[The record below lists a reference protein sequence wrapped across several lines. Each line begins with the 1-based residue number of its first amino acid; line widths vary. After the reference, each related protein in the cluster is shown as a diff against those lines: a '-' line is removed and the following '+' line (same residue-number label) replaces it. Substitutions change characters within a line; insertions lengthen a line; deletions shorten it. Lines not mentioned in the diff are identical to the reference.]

1 MRNPVGRLKHRYI
14 NALRAL
20 SRCPTPRHAKKWDTA
35 AGGADRPG
43 ISGTEMTGGRI
54 ARPIFEFPGGRRLHF
69 VDPDGYELA
78 IWSKR

>member
-1 MRNPVGRLKHRYI
+1 MGHRGW
-14 NALRAL
+14 R
-20 SRCPTPRHAKKWDTA
+20 
-35 AGGADRPG
+35 ADRPG

-54 ARPIFEFPGGRRLHF
+54 ARPIFQFPGGRRLHF